1 MAEGKV
7 RDIGRDIEGEM
18 NQLLEDVSIGL
29 ILDDKETE
37 TDLLSA
43 ETEPSTKERG
53 EATQALPFQKSTNA
67 NGEGGKEQRHNSGH
81 PCQGL
86 PILTTKQ
93 ISKVWAG
100 GCLVPF
106 GLLVMELAFTSVLVI
121 HFYIAKNSK
130 GMLLA
135 PERH

>member
-7 RDIGRDIEGEM
+7 RDIERELEGEM
-18 NQLLEDVSIGL
+18 NQLLEDIPIGL

-37 TDLLSA
+37 TDLLGA
-43 ETEPSTKERG
+43 ETEPPTKERG
-53 EATQALPFQKSTNA
+53 EATQAFPSQQSTNS

-86 PILTTKQ
+86 PILTTKE

-106 GLLVMELAFTSVLVI
+106 GLLVMELAFHVRLS
-121 HFYIAKNSK
+121 HFYLAKNSK
-130 GMLLA
+130 GM
-135 PERH
+135 